1 MHSRVLLLTPPFTQL
16 NTPYPATA
24 YLKGFLNT
32 RGREAHQ
39 ADLGIEVILALFSRK
54 GLQELFDK
62 LDTLDLTLD
71 ANTYRI
77 YHLRDEY
84 LRTIDPVIRFLQ
96 NKNPTLAH
104 SICDRTFL
112 PEAGR
117 FKDIED
123 MDWAFGSM
131 GIQDKA
137 RHLATL
143 YLEDLG
149 DLIRETIDPHFG
161 FSRYAER
168 LGRTA
173 THFDDLDASLKKEN
187 SLITDILEKL
197 LREKIEKYQPSV
209 VGLSVPFPG
218 NLFAALKCG
227 QYIKKHFPDIKIILG
242 GGYANTELRSLR
254 EPRVF
259 DYLDYVCLDDGE
271 AALLYLLEYIEGTP
285 KPPEGGLNSHLTSGL
300 NTHSENID
308 KDEIDGSKSETD
320 NKNTRLLKPPSGGLG
335 VSTPRTKDQL
345 KRVFMRIEQEVI
357 YCNGAIETDIAQK
370 DTGTPDYSDLPLDY
384 YISVI
389 EIANPM
395 HRLWSDGRWNK
406 LTLAHGCYWGRC
418 SFCDISLDYIRK
430 YEPLTAVLICDR
442 METIIMQTRQNGFH
456 FVDEAA
462 PPALLREVALEIIRR
477 KMTVTWWTNIRFEK
491 TFTPELSRLLKASGC
506 IAVAGGL
513 EVASDRL
520 LRMMKKGVTVAQVAQ
535 VADGLTRAGIMVH
548 AYLMYGFPTQT
559 MLETVDSLE
568 MVRQLFET
576 GVLQSGFWHRF
587 AMTAHSPV
595 GLVPADFEVERIGP
609 DFGGFADNDLYHAD
623 PDGADHDLFAE
634 GLRKSL
640 FNYMHGACL
649 DFPLSDWF
657 DFDIPDTSIAPDYI
671 EQSLDAGQRKLNKNK
686 AIAVWLGTMP
696 EITLF
701 DAKVKGKKM
710 LMAELE
716 FCDKKKDWS
725 MQVTAPIGK
734 WIMAV
739 MPRLLITHQV
749 PMPLSELMASYETTT
764 GESLEAFELSPVWFA
779 LKENGLL
786 VL

>member
-24 YLKGFLNT
+24 YLKGFLQT
-32 RGREAHQ
+32 RGIEVHQ
-39 ADLGIEVILALFSRK
+39 ADLGIEVILELFSKK
-54 GLQELFDK
+54 GLQALFDK

-112 PEAGR
+112 PEAAR
-117 FKDIED
+117 FREAED
-123 MDWAFGSM
+123 MDWAFGTM
-131 GIQDKA
+131 GIQDKG

-173 THFDDLDASLKKEN
+173 THFDELDTSLQKEN
-187 SLITDILEKL
+187 SLITDTLEKL
-197 LREKIEKYQPSV
+197 LHKKIEKYQPTV

-227 QYIKKHFPDIKIILG
+227 QFIKKNFPDIKIVLG
-242 GGYANTELRSLR
+242 GGYANTELRSLSD
-254 EPRVF
+254 PRLF

-271 AALLYLLEYIEGTP
+271 AALLYLLEYIGDLNKTIQTSL
-285 KPPEGGLNSHLTSGL
+285 EGGLNTED
-300 NTHSENID
+300 TH
-308 KDEIDGSKSETD
+308 G
-320 NKNTRLLKPPSGGLG
+320 LLKPSSDGLR
-335 VSTPRTKDQL
+335 VRTRDQL
-345 KRVFMRIEQEVI
+345 KRTYLRDGDQVI
-357 YCNGAIETDIAQK
+357 YCNGATETDIAQK
-370 DTGTPDYSDLPLDY
+370 DTGTPDYSDLPLYD

-418 SFCDISLDYIRK
+418 SFCDISLDYIAK
-430 YEPLTAVLICDR
+430 YEPLNAALICDR
-442 METIIMQTRQNGFH
+442 METIIAQTGQNGFH

-477 KMTVTWWTNIRFEK
+477 KLTVTWWTNIRFEK

-520 LRMMKKGVTVAQVAQ
+520 LKMMKKGVTVAQVAQ

-559 MLETVDSLE
+559 MQETIDSLE

-595 GLVPADFEVERIGP
+595 GMTPADFKVERVGP

-623 PDGADHDLFAE
+623 PDGADHDIFAE

-640 FNYMHGACL
+640 FNYMHGTCL
-649 DFPLSDWF
+649 DFPLGDWF
-657 DFDIPDTSIAPDYI
+657 DFDTPETNIAHDFI
-671 EQSLDAGQRKLNKNK
+671 EQSLDTGHRKLNRHK
-686 AIAVWLGTMP
+686 AIVVWLGTVP
-696 EITLF
+696 EMTLF
-701 DAKVKGKKM
+701 DAKLKGRKV

-725 MQVTAPIGK
+725 LQVTSTVGK
-734 WIMAV
+734 WIMSV
-739 MPRLLITHQV
+739 MPRLLITHQA
-749 PMPLSELMASYETTT
+749 PMSLSDLASTYEATT
-764 GESLEAFELSPVWFA
+764 GESFETFERSPAWYA

-786 VL
+786 VI